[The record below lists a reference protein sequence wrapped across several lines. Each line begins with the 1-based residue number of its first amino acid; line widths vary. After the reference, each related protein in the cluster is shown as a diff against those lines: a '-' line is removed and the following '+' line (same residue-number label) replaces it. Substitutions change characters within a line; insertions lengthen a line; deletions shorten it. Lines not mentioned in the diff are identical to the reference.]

1 MSRKTKTVIIDL
13 GEDFPRDNGKV
24 FHLEEM
30 SAMAAEKWAMRAM
43 LALTKSGV
51 EIPEGIEGMGFAGVA
66 IVGMRALG
74 GVAFEDLEP
83 LMDEM
88 LECVSIQPDPRQ
100 PAVTRPL
107 IKDDIEEVPTLVFL
121 RREVFDLHANF
132 SILGKRLELMR
143 PKGTPDLPNT
153 STSPDQ

>member
-1 MSRKTKTVIIDL
+1 MARKTKTVIIDL
-13 GEDFPRDNGKV
+13 GADFPRDNGKI
-24 FHLEEM
+24 FHLTEM
-30 SAMAAEKWAMRAM
+30 SAMAAERWATRAL

-66 IVGMRALG
+66 VVGMRALG
-74 GVAFEDLEP
+74 GVAFDDLEP

-88 LECVSIQPDPRQ
+88 LGCIRIQPDPAQ
-100 PAVTRPL
+100 SAVTRPL
-107 IKDDIEEVPTLVFL
+107 IEDDIEEVPTLIHL

-132 SILGKRLELMR
+132 STLAARLASMAD
-143 PKGTPDLPNT
+143 PKTDDLPNT